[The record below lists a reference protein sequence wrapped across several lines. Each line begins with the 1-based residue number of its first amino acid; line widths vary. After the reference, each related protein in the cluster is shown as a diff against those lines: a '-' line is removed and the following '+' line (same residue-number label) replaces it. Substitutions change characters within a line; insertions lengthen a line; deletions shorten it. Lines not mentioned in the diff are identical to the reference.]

1 MGIYK
6 NNKEGFKTIQK
17 KLLRNAIPIVSL
29 ALAVGLLISYNQ
41 NDDGQVNTLPYVL
54 IIAIGAG
61 GFGIFKGLNRQRQLF
76 ESYTLTV
83 DENSIQR
90 EQFNTPT
97 VTISR
102 SEIQEILKD
111 ETGGFAVKGKSRTEV
126 IIVSNQIEN
135 IEALER
141 ELQQLGEIKL
151 QQGKSTVERLRFPI
165 VLIGLVMMATVYI
178 STNRY
183 LVLCC
188 GSILALGLMY
198 SIYEVQTSKTVDKK
212 TKRIS
217 WWTVIVII
225 AVIGI
230 TYSKFVG

>member
-1 MGIYK
+1 MGTYK

-17 KLLRNAIPIVSL
+17 KLLRNAVPIISL

-76 ESYTLTV
+76 VSYTLIV

-111 ETGGFAVKGKSRTEV
+111 ETGGFAVKGKSRTEM
-126 IIVSNQIEN
+126 IIVTNQIEN

-188 GSILALGLMY
+188 GSILASGLMY
-198 SIYEVQTSKTVDKK
+198 SIYEVQTSKTIDIK
-212 TKRIS
+212 TKRMS